1 MALPSQS
8 ERSTPAGR
16 SMASRPAGGM
26 NRPIIIVLIIALVAA
41 GAYALFTMLPSKG
54 GKGGDLANNNAK
66 KAELIANGQGN
77 TNPSGTPG
85 NNTLGTPAPI
95 SPDALTKKIETPSGA
110 TPATDGTKPPPV
122 DLSKAAGT
130 NPTTPPNPTTPN
142 GQPDNATPTNPTT
155 PPAVVTPVATVTTVR
170 MLIDA
175 GEQAFAQGKLVEARE
190 AFSKAYLDKDC
201 IPLDR
206 GLLRE
211 KLTGINRDLM
221 FSPKITPGDPLVES
235 YTVQSG
241 DVLDRIRKK
250 RELTVESKFIARIN
264 GMANPD
270 MLKLGQKLK
279 LVRGPFHAVVSKADY
294 RLDLFAGS
302 PDEPETWTFIRS
314 FSVGLGAEGGTPTG
328 LFTIR
333 NKMENP
339 SWRNPRTGE
348 SFTANDPRNPI
359 GEFWLG
365 WEGVGDSKIHTG
377 FGLHGTIEPSSIGQQ
392 MSMGCVRM
400 ATDDIA
406 MVYEM
411 LCERVSTV
419 KVVD

>member
-1 MALPSQS
+1 
-8 ERSTPAGR
+8 
-16 SMASRPAGGM
+16 MASRPAGMGA
-26 NRPIIIVLIIALVAA
+26 NKPLVIVLLLVVCAA
-41 GAYALFTMLPSKG
+41 GVYALFTMLPTKDQPPKG
-54 GKGGDLANNNAK
+54 DPTLT
-66 KAELIANGQGN
+66 KAPN
-77 TNPSGTPG
+77 T
-85 NNTLGTPAPI
+85 GTPAPANNAGNTP
-95 SPDALTKKIETPSGA
+95 SNVLGAQGPNASDSAAKFATPSGA
-110 TPATDGTKPPPV
+110 TPATDGTKPPPADV
-122 DLSKAAGT
+122 TQANG
-130 NPTTPPNPTTPN
+130 TPPTIKSDPTSNPP
-142 GQPDNATPTNPTT
+142 T
-155 PPAVVTPVATVTTVR
+155 PPAIVTPTASVMSVR
-170 MLIDA
+170 AKMDA

-190 AFSKAYLDKDC
+190 TFSRAYLDKDC
-201 IPLDR
+201 APLDR
-206 GLLRE
+206 ALIRE
-211 KLTGINRDLM
+211 KLTAINRDLL
-221 FSPKITPGDPLVES
+221 FSPKITPGDPLVEA

-250 RELTVESKFIARIN
+250 RELTVDSKFIARIN

-270 MLKLGQKLK
+270 VLKLGQKLK
-279 LVRGPFHAVVSKADY
+279 LVRGPFHAVVTKSEF

-314 FSVGLGAEGGTPTG
+314 FSVGLGDGNSTPVG

-348 SFTANDPRNPI
+348 AFSADDPKNPI

-365 WEGVGDSKIHTG
+365 WEGLGDSKIHTG
-377 FGLHGTIEPSSIGQQ
+377 FGVHGTIEPASIGKE

-411 LCERVSTV
+411 LSERISLVR
-419 KVVD
+419 VVP